1 MDILDIFAVI
11 ISALLIAIGMQ
22 SLIIYCEIGYDA
34 YAQVCFACLALSA
47 AINYCSATANF
58 D

>member
-22 SLIIYCEIGYDA
+22 SVIIYCELCDPS
-34 YAQVCFACLALSA
+34 YAEVGFGAIFLGGSVNYLSA
-47 AINYCSATANF
+47 KINL
-58 D
+58 